1 MGFKLN
7 IGKDGGGGSTGFSLS
22 QSLNMIKAKG
32 MSSQMIGTDVM
43 KDGYYNTVNESGAG
57 SPSNFNAGLR
67 KASASG
73 DLDGNPKFK
82 AAVDASGE
90 GMPMND
96 GPYMKDSGQYMR
108 SAPMLKPDEEDN
120 VSIGKSKTEDITR
133 LSGRGGKQKGT
144 RTTTTVE
151 RVKGEG
157 TPDASRRGVNRLG
170 TETVDKFGSDTTKRT
185 VLSGSSGFRKDG
197 TGYVKEASVNTITP
211 TSGKNKDKDKIT

>member
-7 IGKDGGGGSTGFSLS
+7 IGKDGGGGSTGFSLK

-57 SPSNFNAGLR
+57 SPSNFNKGFESLPESVQNKIDPEGRA
-67 KASASG
+67 
-73 DLDGNPKFK
+73 DG
-82 AAVDASGE
+82 A

-96 GPYMKDSGQYMR
+96 MAYMKDMAY
-108 SAPMLKPDEEDN
+108 KKDEEDN
-120 VSIGKSKTEDITR
+120 VAIGESETKDITR
-133 LSGRGGKQKGT
+133 SSGRGGKQKGT

-157 TPDASRRGVNRLG
+157 TPDASRKGVNRIG
-170 TETVDKFGSDTTKRT
+170 TETVDTFGSDTTKRT

-197 TGYVKEASVNTITP
+197 SGYVKEASVNAITP
-211 TSGKNKDKDKIT
+211 RSGKNKDKEKDGPTMMYGGKKK

>member
-7 IGKDGGGGSTGFSLS
+7 IGKDGGGGSTGFSLK

-73 DLDGNPKFK
+73 KLDDNPKFK

-90 GMPMND
+90 GMPMKD
-96 GPYMKDSGQYMR
+96 GPYMMGTAHGTAPTLKEDPEDDFRYESDMPGVTGTLTEFDSSDY
-108 SAPMLKPDEEDN
+108 
-120 VSIGKSKTEDITR
+120 T
-133 LSGRGGKQKGT
+133 RGGKPAKVGQK
-144 RTTTTVE
+144 RTDGGEVLDDY
-151 RVKGEG
+151 RDSKGKKRAGKSGAIKVKGVKFTDDE
-157 TPDASRRGVNRLG
+157 
-170 TETVDKFGSDTTKRT
+170 ETMTNMN
-185 VLSGSSGFRKDG
+185 SGIYKKGCYK
-197 TGYVKEASVNTITP
+197 K
-211 TSGKNKDKDKIT
+211 